1 MPVYKSVIPVTAPVL
16 IVYKSLGLENQ
27 SPSFELYLREPADL
41 RRRTE
46 IIPVKDSHTRIKPLA
61 LASGHGRYITVTPE
75 RMLVF
80 VSVGEWPL
88 HTSGLE

>member
-1 MPVYKSVIPVTAPVL
+1 MYIY
-16 IVYKSLGLENQ
+16 IYIYQ
-27 SPSFELYLREPADL
+27 SPSFEVDPFGPQDL

-75 RMLVF
+75 RTL
-80 VSVGEWPL
+80 VSVGAWPL
-88 HTSGLE
+88 HIAVINL

>member
-1 MPVYKSVIPVTAPVL
+1 MLQGRFLVYL
-16 IVYKSLGLENQ
+16 QCQ
-27 SPSFELYLREPADL
+27 SPSFEMVPREPKDL

-75 RMLVF
+75 RTL

-88 HTSGLE
+88 HIAVINL